1 MWLSPTLAQRVQ
13 RLFLRWRWVWW
24 IAVLIVASSLL
35 AVIYVWRVVEVLYLA
50 EPKARANHFAAPLMM
65 TVPLWIMALAC
76 IFFGLNTDLTIGA
89 ASAAAEG
96 LFAGSAGLETG
107 GADGH

>member
-1 MWLSPTLAQRVQ
+1 MERGW
-13 RLFLRWRWVWW
+13 WW

-50 EPKARANHFAAPLMM
+50 EPKAVRTIAAPLMM
-65 TVPLWIMALAC
+65 IVPLWIMALAC
-76 IFFGLNTDLTIGA
+76 IFFGLTTDLTLGA

-96 LFAGSAGLETG
+96 LFAGSAGLDTG
-107 GADGH
+107 WRNGH